1 MACTNVLLLLIFSG
15 DWTKQSSP
23 EKKQNMQVNGDE
35 SGENQGV
42 NLFTCSVFFFVG
54 DFLIRSA
61 SIRKTH
67 GKIHQDHCN
76 KST

>member
-42 NLFTCSVFFFVG
+42 NLFTCSVFF
-54 DFLIRSA
+54 L
-61 SIRKTH
+61 
-67 GKIHQDHCN
+67 
-76 KST
+76 